1 MAAGQCAAATHFRRM
16 SMIRILTLLALL
28 WAGAVHA
35 ADTPVRVA
43 PGQLAEVVAAAEPGA
58 WLHLDSGVH
67 PGGVRIEV
75 PLKLTG
81 EDDAVLD
88 GDGSGHVLVVA
99 APDVSVEGLT
109 LRNGGAELGDLDAAI
124 FVESR
129 AAGVR
134 LVGNRI
140 HARGFGI
147 WLDGSSNALV
157 ADNRISG
164 DTALRSQDRG
174 NGIHL
179 FNVNEATV
187 SGNTVWETRD
197 GIYID
202 VSNNNRLLGNTL
214 HDQRYG
220 VHYMFSHDNEVIGNR
235 TRDNRTGFA
244 LMASRNLKVVDNR
257 AEGDESYGFLL
268 NDISYSTIADNTAIA
283 IRHGTTPGT
292 GRNIK
297 GAEGK
302 AMFIYNSQ
310 HNTVRDNL
318 LAGTDIGIHLT
329 AGSEGNR
336 IYRNALVNNRSQV
349 MYVATRDQEWS
360 VDGEGNYWSDYIGW
374 DLNGDGIGDVAHEP
388 NDSVDRLL
396 WTYPMARV
404 LMNSPAVQLLRWV
417 QREFPILRPFGVK
430 DSAPLMRPTRS
441 LEELG

>member
-1 MAAGQCAAATHFRRM
+1 MN
-16 SMIRILTLLALL
+16 MIRFLAVLALFWVGHTL
-28 WAGAVHA
+28 A
-35 ADTPVRVA
+35 ADAPTARIA
-43 PGQLAEVVAAAEPGA
+43 PGELAVALEQAQPGD
-58 WLHLDSGVH
+58 WLHLEGGVH
-67 PGGVRIEV
+67 RGGVRITV
-75 PLKLTG
+75 PLRLTG
-81 EDDAVLD
+81 DADAVLD
-88 GDGSGHVLVVA
+88 GDGQGHVLVVA
-99 APDVSVEGLT
+99 APDVTVQALT
-109 LRNGGAELGDLDAAI
+109 LRNGGARIGDMDAAI
-124 FVESR
+124 FVEQEAQR
-129 AAGVR
+129 VR
-134 LVGNRI
+134 LLGNRI

-147 WLDGSSNALV
+147 WLDAASHALI

-179 FNVNEATV
+179 FNVNQAV
-187 SGNTVWETRD
+187 VAGNTVWETRD

-202 VSNNNRLLGNTL
+202 VSDDNRLLGNTL

-220 VHYMFSHDNEVIGNR
+220 IHYMFSHHNQVIGNR
-235 TRDNRTGFA
+235 TWDNRAGFA
-244 LMASRNLKVVDNR
+244 LMASRNLLVVGNR
-257 AEGDESYGFLL
+257 AQGDENYGLLL
-268 NDISYSTIADNTAIA
+268 NDITYSTIEGNTAIG

-292 GRNIK
+292 GRTIT

-302 AMFIYNSQ
+302 AMFVYNSQ
-310 HNTVRDNL
+310 HNTIRDNL

-336 IYRNALVNNRSQV
+336 IHRNALVNNRSQV
-349 MYVATRDQEWS
+349 MYVATREQEWS
-360 VDGEGNYWSDYIGW
+360 VDGLGNYWSDYVGW
-374 DLNGDGIGDVAHEP
+374 DLSGDGIGDVPHEP

-417 QREFPILRPFGVK
+417 QREFPILRPSGVK

>member
-1 MAAGQCAAATHFRRM
+1 M
-16 SMIRILTLLALL
+16 SMIRTLALLALL
-28 WAGAVHA
+28 LAGGAMSA
-35 ADTPVRVA
+35 QEPLRVA
-43 PGQLAEVVAAAEPGA
+43 PGQLGTALQQAESGA
-58 WLHLDSGVH
+58 WLHLEAGIH
-67 PGGVRIEV
+67 PGGVRIDV
-75 PLKLTG
+75 PVKLTA
-81 EDDAVLD
+81 EADAVLD
-88 GDGSGHVLVVA
+88 GDGEGSVLIVA
-99 APDVSVEGLT
+99 APNVTVQGLT
-109 LRNGGAELGDLDAAI
+109 LRNGGARIGDMDAGI
-124 FVESR
+124 FVEAEAER
-129 AAGVR
+129 VR
-134 LVGNRI
+134 LLGNRI

-147 WLDGSSNALV
+147 WLDGTSHALL

-179 FNVNEATV
+179 FNVNNAV
-187 SGNTVWETRD
+187 VAGNTVWETRD

-202 VSNNNRLLGNTL
+202 VSDNNRLLGNTL

-220 VHYMFSHDNEVIGNR
+220 IHYMFSHHNEVIGNR
-235 TRDNRTGFA
+235 SWENRAGFA
-244 LMASRNLKVVDNR
+244 LMASRNLRVVGNR
-257 AEGDESYGFLL
+257 AEGDENYGLLL
-268 NDISYSTIADNTAIA
+268 NDITYSTIEGNTAIA

-292 GRNIK
+292 GRTIM

-302 AMFIYNSQ
+302 AMFVYNSQ
-310 HNTVRDNL
+310 HNTIRDNL
-318 LAGTDIGIHLT
+318 LAATDIGIHLT

-349 MYVATRDQEWS
+349 MYVATREQEWS
-360 VDGEGNYWSDYIGW
+360 VDGLGNYWSDYIGW
-374 DLNGDGIGDVAHEP
+374 DLSGDGIGDVPHEP

-417 QREFPILRPFGVK
+417 QREFPILRPSGVK